1 MLANYLSD
9 EIADYIFHEEKQI
22 DEYSNLT
29 TNKTKP
35 EHST

>member
-9 EIADYIFHEEKQI
+9 EIADYIFREEKQI